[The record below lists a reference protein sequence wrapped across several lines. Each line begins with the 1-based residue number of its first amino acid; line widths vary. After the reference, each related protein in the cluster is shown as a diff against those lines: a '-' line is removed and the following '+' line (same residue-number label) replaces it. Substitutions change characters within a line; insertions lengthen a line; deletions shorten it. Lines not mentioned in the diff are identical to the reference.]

1 MKVAKIHNA
10 LKFRQSLWMKDY
22 IEEYIHK
29 RKIAKANGDKF
40 GIMYY
45 KLKNNAVFGKQMENI
60 QKHMIIE
67 LLRTEEDKK
76 IRFLANLLLF
86 VGFKAFEGE
95 IIAIHMLKNTVT
107 LNKPIYVGQAILDI
121 SKAMM
126 FNFWYSYIKPRYR
139 DKARLLYTD
148 TDSLIMWIE
157 TEDIYKDQA
166 KRPDFFDFNYSGDL
180 FLIKDEIKGNPIG
193 ESVCLKPKMYSVLPA
208 GHDPKTL
215 ETDVDFEKELEEK
228 EFRKSQGVKYWKKKH
243 GIQKAK
249 DNDLCA
255 SLEELYELYYH
266 IAKEEN
272 RERSDDEIEQILR
285 APITKYEINSN
296 LHNMESLEDIIEDV
310 NKNIKKVF
318 LAEVVPEF

>member
-95 IIAIHMLKNTVT
+95 IIAIHMLKNT
-107 LNKPIYVGQAILDI
+107 
-121 SKAMM
+121 
-126 FNFWYSYIKPRYR
+126 
-139 DKARLLYTD
+139 
-148 TDSLIMWIE
+148 
-157 TEDIYKDQA
+157 
-166 KRPDFFDFNYSGDL
+166 
-180 FLIKDEIKGNPIG
+180 
-193 ESVCLKPKMYSVLPA
+193 PKMYSVLPA

-249 DNDLCA
+249 G
-255 SLEELYELYYH
+255 
-266 IAKEEN
+266 
-272 RERSDDEIEQILR
+272 
-285 APITKYEINSN
+285 
-296 LHNMESLEDIIEDV
+296 
-310 NKNIKKVF
+310 IKKC
-318 LAEVVPEF
+318 VVKREL